1 MLALERRNLI
11 LEKLQA
17 EKRVVVSELSQLYDV
32 SEETIRRDLDKLE
45 KEGLAIK
52 SYGGAVINE
61 DVSID
66 LPFNVR
72 KNQNV
77 TGKQKMAE
85 LAASLVKDGDHI
97 FLDAS
102 TTAVFVAKALKEKE
116 RLTVITNSMEILL
129 ELADVSGWNIIS
141 TGGVMKEGYLA
152 FLGSKTDE
160 SIRSYYVPGTKEPVY
175 TVEQALEAVKEIGFP
190 VMIKASAGGGGKG
203 MRVAGNEQ
211 EFAKL
216 FETAQQESVHS
227 FSDNTMYL
235 ERFVENPRHVEV
247 QILADKYGN
256 VVHLGERD
264 CSVQRRHQKMI
275 EESPCIAISDDLRK
289 KMGETAV
296 RAAKAA
302 GYESA
307 GTIEFLLD
315 QSGEFYFME
324 MNTRIQVEHPV
335 TEFVSGV
342 DLIKEQ
348 VCIAAG
354 EPLSVQQKDIE
365 IRGHAMECR
374 INAEDPER
382 HFMPC
387 PGKIT
392 DLHLPGGNGIRVDT
406 AVYNDYAIPPYY
418 DSMIAKIIVYDRDR
432 RSAIRKMISAL
443 GEVAIEGVK
452 TNVDFLYEL
461 LNQPDFQEGNIT
473 TDFIPQHYP
482 DL

>member
-1 MLALERRNLI
+1 MKYLFKKIEPKWQAKWEEAKVFEAKDNSDKPKFYGLVEFPYPSGAGMHVGHIKAYSSLEVISRKRR
-11 LEKLQA
+11 
-17 EKRVVVSELSQLYDV
+17 
-32 SEETIRRDLDKLE
+32 
-45 KEGLAIK
+45 
-52 SYGGAVINE
+52 
-61 DVSID
+61 
-66 LPFNVR
+66 
-72 KNQNV
+72 
-77 TGKQKMAE
+77 M
-85 LAASLVKDGDHI
+85 
-97 FLDAS
+97 
-102 TTAVFVAKALKEKE
+102 
-116 RLTVITNSMEILL
+116 
-129 ELADVSGWNIIS
+129 
-141 TGGVMKEGYLA
+141 EGYNVLFPIGFDA
-152 FLGSKTDE
+152 FGLPTENYAVKTGTHPRIITDE
-160 SIRSYYVPGTKEPVY
+160 NIKRFSNQLKKV
-175 TVEQALEAVKEIGFP
+175 GF
-190 VMIKASAGGGGKG
+190 SFDWN
-203 MRVAGNEQ
+203 RV
-211 EFAKL
+211 
-216 FETAQQESVHS
+216 
-227 FSDNTMYL
+227 
-235 ERFVENPRHVEV
+235 
-247 QILADKYGN
+247 
-256 VVHLGERD
+256 
-264 CSVQRRHQKMI
+264 I

-348 VCIAAG
+348 ICIAAG

-418 DSMIAKIIVYDRDR
+418 DSMIAKIIVYDKDR